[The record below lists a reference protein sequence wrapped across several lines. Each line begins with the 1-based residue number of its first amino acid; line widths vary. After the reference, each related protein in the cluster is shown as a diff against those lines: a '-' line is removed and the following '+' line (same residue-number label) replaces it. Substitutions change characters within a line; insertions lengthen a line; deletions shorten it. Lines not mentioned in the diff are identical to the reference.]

1 MTYTNNTEGKITEC
15 WLVKEESIFFL
26 IVLREKGKITR
37 SRLVLRLPSNSLCS
51 REVVFSG
58 TMASRFE
65 MVDEEYNE
73 NEKTKDS
80 TEWWENVFK
89 KWANERNM

>member
-1 MTYTNNTEGKITEC
+1 MRLPILIIQRAKLLNSDWSTKR
-15 WLVKEESIFFL
+15 VFFFL

-58 TMASRFE
+58 TMASRFKI
-65 MVDEEYNE
+65 VDEEYIE

-80 TEWWENVFK
+80 TEW
-89 KWANERNM
+89 